1 MTEHLTRAGFDALAQ
16 AIQTVIDDSRVPN
29 VLRTALGVY
38 QDQRAVLN
46 NREAAMVRGG
56 KTAPAC
62 ARNTTQSSLTM
73 IEILHNDE
81 PCDWSVE
88 INGQRHDHVTSE
100 VMEALVE
107 CAVIVV
113 ETSLMRAFSHRPQ

>member
-1 MTEHLTRAGFDALAQ
+1 MTEHLTGVSFDALAQ
-16 AIQTVIDDSRVPN
+16 AIQTVIHDSRVPN

-46 NREAAMVRGG
+46 NPETAMVRAGE
-56 KTAPAC
+56 TEPLF
-62 ARNTTQSSLTM
+62 ARNTTRSSLTM
-73 IEILHNDE
+73 IEICRNDE
-81 PCDWSVE
+81 RCDWSIE

-113 ETSLMRAFSHRPQ
+113 ETSLMRAFFHRSQ